1 MAFLYKLFFD
11 NEGTPSS
18 NVHTIEPRIIYNS
31 ARKKLHKLDF
41 KNVKSSRNQPIR
53 IGHVYM
59 FTLESI
65 NLTANVSPR

>member
-31 ARKKLHKLDF
+31 ARKKIA
-41 KNVKSSRNQPIR
+41 Q
-53 IGHVYM
+53 
-59 FTLESI
+59 T
-65 NLTANVSPR
+65 